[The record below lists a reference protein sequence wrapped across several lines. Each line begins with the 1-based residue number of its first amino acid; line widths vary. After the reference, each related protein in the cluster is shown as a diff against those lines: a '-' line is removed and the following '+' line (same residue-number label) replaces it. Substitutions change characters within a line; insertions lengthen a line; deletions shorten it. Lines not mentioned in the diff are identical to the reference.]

1 MRGRSWNGYDRNNIS
16 VEASDDLD
24 ALSRHSLQSFRLALE
39 NVHFFAVDQGKLFS
53 TVDAESGAVG
63 GGLAHDGGMFRT
75 AVRIR
80 DHAFVS
86 LRVDI

>member
-1 MRGRSWNGYDRNNIS
+1 
-16 VEASDDLD
+16 LTP
-24 ALSRHSLQSFRLALE
+24 E
-39 NVHFFAVDQGKLFS
+39 NVHFFAVDQGELFS
-53 TVDAESGAVG
+53 TVDAEPGAIG

-86 LRVDI
+86 LGADI